1 MKISK
6 FIFILIAII
15 LISALI
21 IYYFFTNNYNLEK
34 IIADIKKNYD
44 VSVILNEDPE
54 WSFNN
59 EVALKFNAKIN
70 DKNEDFNSENM
81 EFIFVQ
87 PYNISLVKVDI
98 GTKSLNFR
106 GLKIQ
111 LLKLNGKYSFLN
123 KIFNLN
129 KLSAKIGEGNINLQG
144 KLNQSKENKFNL
156 SGGFKNLYL
165 NQIIRQLNF
174 TDWKRLELKISSKD
188 LSLNG
193 KIDKEKSIFNDLNG
207 RIPINGSMYF
217 VTTEEERFG
226 IAFLNLLID
235 QLPNYKN
242 LSKSLSQIINNFS
255 DAPAQIN
262 GSLNIINEKIET
274 NDLFVINN
282 ENKIKIEGY
291 YNMLNNFFDAK
302 LFFFESENLIVE
314 AIISGNIEDPK
325 IQIINAKNLIEQNT
339 INNDLK
345 KVFNDGVS
353 NFIEKLLDIEK

>member
-15 LISALI
+15 LISTLI

-70 DKNEDFNSENM
+70 DENQDFNSENM

-87 PYNISLVKVDI
+87 PYNISPINVDI
-98 GTKSLNFR
+98 ETESLNFR

-123 KIFNLN
+123 KILNLN

-156 SGGFKNLYL
+156 SGSFKNLYL
-165 NQIIRQLNF
+165 NQIFRQLNF

-188 LSLNG
+188 LFLNG
-193 KIDKEKSIFNDLNG
+193 KIGFLDIVKTIEKIFRDKEFNKYAQKKPKSIKD
-207 RIPINGSMYF
+207 
-217 VTTEEERFG
+217 V
-226 IAFLNLLID
+226 
-235 QLPNYKN
+235 
-242 LSKSLSQIINNFS
+242 
-255 DAPAQIN
+255 
-262 GSLNIINEKIET
+262 KIT
-274 NDLFVINN
+274 DKWARL
-282 ENKIKIEGY
+282 K
-291 YNMLNNFFDAK
+291 
-302 LFFFESENLIVE
+302 
-314 AIISGNIEDPK
+314 
-325 IQIINAKNLIEQNT
+325 T
-339 INNDLK
+339 INMC
-345 KVFNDGVS
+345 VR
-353 NFIEKLLDIEK
+353 